1 MIWFLSIILIVICII
16 IYVIMKNKNAKT
28 GKNDKN
34 QILKIIVV
42 INIIVV
48 CLLQIILPFARN
60 INLYGLI
67 IFLLVNIIV
76 LFLSKKLS
84 KSKYI
89 FIVTIVAY
97 FIMVCIIPLYKFE
110 DHRHIFNHDKM
121 YTMQMSNGE
130 QMEFPEEI
138 IEEYTIYYNCYK
150 IKLLE
155 I

>member
-1 MIWFLSIILIVICII
+1 MIWFLSIILIVIYIT
-16 IYVIMKNKNAKT
+16 IYVILNNKNINR
-28 GKNDKN
+28 KNDKN

-48 CLLQIILPFARN
+48 CLLQIILPFARD

-97 FIMVCIIPLYKFE
+97 FIIVCIIPLYKFE
-110 DHRHIFNHDKM
+110 NHRHIFNHDKM
-121 YTMQMSNGE
+121 YTMQMLNGE

-138 IEEYTIYYNCYK
+138 IEEYTIYYNCYN

-155 I
+155 R